1 MTDPNRSFKEEPL
14 STKIF
19 IIITMSLLVLSAVGF
34 IIAVYYFGILG
45 LFNIL
50 GIQYES
56 LFSLLL
62 FVLFYFLLGLI
73 GDIVLKA
80 FIILMKGAGITSA
93 LSHNAGVLLFSF
105 LINWALISLI
115 NMLMNSIE
123 IAFLTGIILAL
134 IISIIELALDSLDDK
149 KAKK

>member
-1 MTDPNRSFKEEPL
+1 MTDPNRSFKQEPL

-19 IIITMSLLVLSAVGF
+19 IIITMSLLVLSAIGF

-80 FIILMKGAGITSA
+80 FIILMKAAGITSA
-93 LSHNAGVLLFSF
+93 LPHNAGVLLFSF

-115 NMLMNSIE
+115 NMLMDSID

-134 IISIIELALDSLDDK
+134 IISIIEMALDSLDDK